1 MIILEGLA
9 HTCTKQCFFNGLNRG
24 FKLDY
29 TRRARWPFR
38 AFCVD
43 GLPQI
48 TSYWCNYIKLAEIG
62 NRADPAI
69 GKRDGHTDTQ
79 TDRRTDT
86 RTNKHQI
93 LGTLYTKGPKGQK
106 VTLSRNFQKKSILL
120 KHRKMQWFLPFRA
133 FCVEG
138 PPNLMFVRPSVCPCV

>member
-1 MIILEGLA
+1 MIFHLYFLGPMMARFRDFQRKSL
-9 HTCTKQCFFNGLNRG
+9 
-24 FKLDY
+24 KLDY
-29 TRRARWPFR
+29 TRRARWPFS

-69 GKRDGHTDTQ
+69 GKRDRHTDGRTDGHTDG
-79 TDRRTDT
+79 RTDT

-93 LGTLYTKGPKGQK
+93 LGTLYTKGPKGQ
-106 VTLSRNFQKKSILL
+106 LSFQIKILQVPTHP
-120 KHRKMQWFLPFRA
+120 K
-133 FCVEG
+133 CS
-138 PPNLMFVRPSVCPCV
+138 RPARIR